1 MLIRGKYVIIDL
13 GQEDAVIEDGAV
25 CIRGSEIIAVGEYG
39 QLSSLY
45 ADEDEVGS
53 KEHIVLPG
61 LVNAHDHG
69 RGLSAFQ
76 LGVADDF
83 LELWLLDLLGQ
94 REVDPY
100 LAAAYASAQ
109 LIESGVTTV
118 VHSYYEPD
126 PASYETQLADTVKAY
141 EDSGLRA
148 VLALGILD
156 ESPVSDICKRL
167 LPQLPVDLKA
177 SVSDFLGKRDQ
188 LSADDF
194 FAIFK
199 EWRKQYNDKKSSR
212 IKVLLGPVSIHWCS
226 DRLLRRI
233 QDEAEASQT
242 GIQTHTL
249 ETIYQREDAL
259 RKYGK
264 TAIEHLAEIGLLGP
278 LLSCAHCVWV
288 TEGDVD
294 LLAESGTSVVHN
306 AGANLRLRSGIA
318 PVNVMLQRGVNV
330 ALGMDSN
337 SLNDDGDMLQEMRL
351 VANLHRIPGVGSF
364 GLTATQV
371 LRMATSNGARALMLG
386 DDVGVLEVGRKA
398 DLILIRLDKLSFPY
412 TDLRTSIADS
422 LLQRA
427 KAQHVDT
434 VVINGEMVMGEGELL
449 TIDKDAI
456 IAELR
461 SHLASPRSRHEQELS
476 DWVQRL
482 GSYAT
487 RFYQAATPEFPSP
500 HYVYNGKEV

>member
-1 MLIRGKYVIIDL
+1 MLIRGRYVITDP

-39 QLSSLY
+39 QLSRLY
-45 ADEDEVGS
+45 ADEDKVGS

-76 LGVADDF
+76 LGVADDY
-83 LELWLLDLLGQ
+83 LEPWLISLLAQ

-100 LAAAYASAQ
+100 LATAYASAQ

-118 VHSYYEPD
+118 VHSFYEPN
-126 PASYETQLADTVKAY
+126 PARYETQLAGTVKAY

-148 VLALGILD
+148 VLTLGILD
-156 ESPVSDICKRL
+156 ESPISDICERL
-167 LPQLPVDLKA
+167 LPQLPLDLKA
-177 SVSDFLGKRDQ
+177 LVSDFLGKRDQ

-194 FAIFK
+194 FTIFE
-199 EWRKQYNDKKSSR
+199 EWRKQYNDKESSR
-212 IKVLLGPVSIHWCS
+212 IKILLGPVSIHWCS

-233 QDEAEASQT
+233 HHEAEASQT
-242 GIQTHTL
+242 GIQAHAI

-288 TEGDVD
+288 TEGDID
-294 LLAESGTSVVHN
+294 LLAESDTLVIHN
-306 AGANLRLRSGIA
+306 PSSNLRLRSGIA
-318 PVNVMLQRGVNV
+318 PVNMMLQRGVNI

-337 SLNDDGDMLQEMRL
+337 SLNDDGDMFQEMRL
-351 VANLHRIPGVGSF
+351 VVNLHRTPGVGSF
-364 GLTATQV
+364 GPTNAQV
-371 LRMATSNGARALMLG
+371 LKMATRNGARALMLK
-386 DDVGVLEVGRKA
+386 DDIGALEAGRKA
-398 DLILIRLDKLSFPY
+398 DLILVRFDKMCFPY
-412 TDLRTSIADS
+412 VDPRQGIIDI
-422 LLQRA
+422 LLHRA
-427 KAQHVDT
+427 KAQDVDT
-434 VVINGEMVMGEGELL
+434 VIIDGEVAMQDRKLL

-456 IAELR
+456 VAELR
-461 SHLASPRSRHEQELS
+461 SHLARPRGRHEEELS
-476 DWVQRL
+476 DWTQRL
-482 GSYAT
+482 RSHTT
-487 RFYQAATPEFPSP
+487 RFCQAATPEFPSP